1 MVMNQ
6 FFLHKHFL
14 NTFTTR
20 CARTSGKHLTCLLF
34 TLILHTGLTNSSYS
48 ATSLDKGEEQVRINI
63 GKLEKSIISHQEA
76 IKTEHDNELTLLD
89 ELEVLED
96 RLIKTQDKLDELEF
110 KVIAQKLQIEGKMK
124 ILDIAIAEKISV
136 QKHLQQR
143 MHAYYTM
150 GHVGFLNVT
159 FSTKTLHELLSFRES
174 FDSLVEY
181 DKKLIAVYRTT
192 IEALQRNKQALDLEK
207 GVLEDFIAKVNT
219 EKEAMNDTKREKE
232 NILVRIRTQ
241 QRLHA
246 QAIKEMQDSGTELT
260 EDLKTIKKKQEIQ
273 NNIFLKNK
281 GHLLPPVD
289 GEIITRFQ
297 EEKPNA
303 LGDVR
308 KSMGIA
314 LKVADGTPIIA
325 IENGEIV
332 FSGYLRG
339 YGNTVIIHHD
349 FQYYTVTSR
358 IEKISKKTGVKVKA
372 GDIIGITG
380 DTATLIEDG
389 LYFEIRHG
397 KQSLDPMLWLEPTLL
412 QASHN

>member
-1 MVMNQ
+1 MLALSIGTGGNIHCAP
-6 FFLHKHFL
+6 LDK
-14 NTFTTR
+14 TT
-20 CARTSGKHLTCLLF
+20 
-34 TLILHTGLTNSSYS
+34 
-48 ATSLDKGEEQVRINI
+48 LDKGAEQVRINI

-76 IKTEHDNELTLLD
+76 IKTEHDNELSLVD
-89 ELEVLED
+89 ELEILEA
-96 RLIKTQDKLDELEF
+96 RLLKTQDKLDELEF
-110 KVIAQKLQIEGKMK
+110 KVIAQRLQIEDKVK
-124 ILDIAIAEKISV
+124 SLNTASAEKISV
-136 QKHLQQR
+136 QKHLKLR
-143 MHAYYTM
+143 MYAYYTM

-181 DKKLIAVYRTT
+181 DKKLITVYRTK
-192 IEALQRNKQALDLEK
+192 IEELQRSKHALDLEK
-207 GVLEDFIAKVNT
+207 ELLDDFIANVNT
-219 EKEAMNDTKREKE
+219 EKEAMNETKREKE
-232 NILVRIRTQ
+232 NLLVRIRTQ

-260 EDLKTIKKKQEIQ
+260 EDLKDIKKKQEIQ
-273 NNIFLKNK
+273 NNIFLQDK
-281 GHLLPPVD
+281 GHLQPPVD

-297 EEKPNA
+297 EEKQNV
-303 LGDVR
+303 LGEVR

-314 LKVADGTPIIA
+314 IKVADGTPIIA
-325 IENGEIV
+325 TEKGEIV

-358 IEKISKKTGVKVKA
+358 IEKITKQTGEKVKA
-372 GDIIGITG
+372 GDIIGVTG

-397 KQSLDPMLWLEPTLL
+397 KQSLDPMLWLAPNLIHV
-412 QASHN
+412 SHDQ